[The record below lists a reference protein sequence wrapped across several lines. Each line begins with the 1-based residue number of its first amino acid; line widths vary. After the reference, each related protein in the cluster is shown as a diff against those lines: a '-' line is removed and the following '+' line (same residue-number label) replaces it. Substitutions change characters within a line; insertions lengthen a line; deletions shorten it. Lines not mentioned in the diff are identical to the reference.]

1 MSALPLPDTSGTAF
15 PSAPVLLPPDPRH
28 GWRRRE
34 TAAGTLYTAG
44 DVAVDATMTLLL
56 AVGRMP
62 DATAVAAAVKS
73 VRGCWAAVVA
83 GPDGVAAAV
92 DHIRSL
98 PLFHADGPDG
108 TVIGDDARTVAVAAG
123 KADIDPIAAEELAL
137 AGYATGN
144 RTLLQGLVQL
154 VAGEVRVWRRDGASE
169 RASHHD
175 FSPVTDETAPPVG
188 TAELGA
194 ALDGAFDRLVAA
206 AGGRPVWVPLSGGL
220 DSRLVLAKLVE
231 RSYRPLVAFSYG
243 PRGNSDAVV
252 ARAVARRLG
261 VDWLFV
267 DTPGP
272 DVRAYF
278 SSQARRNYWRFCDGL
293 CSIPNMQDVHPL
305 DAMRARGALPADALI
320 VNGQTGDF
328 ISGAHIP
335 AGLLAQP
342 RVSPGA
348 LLDAIIDKHFAL
360 WRPLLDSQRRAALRR
375 RIADALALDPD
386 GADMPRAAAT
396 SGFERFEFVERQAKF
411 VVNGQRAYE
420 WHGLAWS
427 LPLWDRDIVELF
439 ARAPLGQRR
448 DQTLYRCYL
457 DGWDYRGVFSNV
469 TRRVTGWS
477 PVAQALVTPLAIAL
491 RLLVGRVRRDRL
503 VGYLNYWDR
512 FGAQYAAF
520 GFRAYARHREAL
532 RNPVSLY
539 ARAWLAEQNIDPDTL

>member
-1 MSALPLPDTSGTAF
+1 MSALPLPDTSGTASS
-15 PSAPVLLPPDPRH
+15 SAPVLLPPDPRH

-34 TAAGTLYTAG
+34 TAAGTLHTAG
-44 DVAVDATMTLLL
+44 DVAVDAALMSLL

-62 DATAVAAAVKS
+62 DATALAAAVKP
-73 VRGCWAAVVA
+73 VRACWAALVT

-98 PLFHADGPDG
+98 PLFHADGPNG
-108 TVIGDDARTVAVAAG
+108 VFVGDDARTVAAAAG
-123 KADIDPIAAEELAL
+123 KSNLDPVAAEELAL

-154 VAGEVRVWRRDGASE
+154 VAGEVRVWRRDGASG
-169 RASHHD
+169 RALHHE
-175 FSPVTDETAPPVG
+175 FSPATDEAAPSVE
-188 TAELGA
+188 TDELGA
-194 ALDGAFDRLVAA
+194 ALDAAFDRLI
-206 AGGRPVWVPLSGGL
+206 AGARGRPVWVPLSGGL

-252 ARAVARRLG
+252 AQAVARRLG

-267 DTPGP
+267 DTPGT

-278 SSQARRNYWRFCDGL
+278 SSQARRDYWGFCDGL
-293 CSIPNMQDVHPL
+293 CSVPNMQDVHPL
-305 DAMRARGALPADALI
+305 AAMRTRGVLPADALI

-335 AGLLAQP
+335 ARLLAQVQ
-342 RVSPGA
+342 VSPEV

-360 WRPLLDSQRRAALRR
+360 WRPLLDSRRRAALRR
-375 RIADALALDPD
+375 RIGDALALDPD

-396 SGFERFEFVERQAKF
+396 SGFERFEFAERQAKF

-420 WHGLAWS
+420 WHGLGWG

-448 DQTLYRCYL
+448 DQTLYRRYL
-457 DGWDYRGVFSNV
+457 DDWDYRSAFSGV
-469 TRRVTGWS
+469 TRKVTGWS
-477 PVAQALVTPLAIAL
+477 PAAQAVVTPLAIAL
-491 RLLVGRVRRDRL
+491 RLLVGRARRDRL